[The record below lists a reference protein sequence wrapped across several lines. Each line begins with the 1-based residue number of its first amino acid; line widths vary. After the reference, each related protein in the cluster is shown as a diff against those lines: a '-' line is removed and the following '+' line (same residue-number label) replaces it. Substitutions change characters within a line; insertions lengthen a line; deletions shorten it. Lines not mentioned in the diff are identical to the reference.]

1 MPRQTRKKKGGKQ
14 VNLSNMDTNKV
25 DSLESD
31 NEKNND
37 MNDDMNN
44 EPSNK
49 SLKGGMDNLLEEE
62 FSNRNN
68 ASKEIKGGSDNIN
81 MEVNERPVELQN
93 TNNASTMIDSM
104 GSMFKNALTG
114 LTGSN
119 NNSVKIGGAGGGQA
133 TKLQNKLFTSLKSRS
148 NKLNENLV
156 ELASL
161 QNNLNAKTNM
171 IKNEV
176 HGLQEQ
182 FKLYNKMAGGRKSR
196 KKRYKSKNHSRHRR
210 KTKHRRRRRRKH

>member
-1 MPRQTRKKKGGKQ
+1 MRSSPMSSME
-14 VNLSNMDTNKV
+14 NLYTTVSTKV
-25 DSLESD
+25 SSSFGFEMEPER
-31 NEKNND
+31 EKAWY
-37 MNDDMNN
+37 
-44 EPSNK
+44 EK
-49 SLKGGMDNLLEEE
+49 LEEE
-62 FSNRNN
+62 VCGQCPSMTWSQR
-68 ASKEIKGGSDNIN
+68 IWGC
-81 MEVNERPVELQN
+81 
-93 TNNASTMIDSM
+93 MICMICGFFISM

>member
-68 ASKEIKGGSDNIN
+68 GKFTFVKSVRLSHN
-81 MEVNERPVELQN
+81 LQ
-93 TNNASTMIDSM
+93 I
-104 GSMFKNALTG
+104 
-114 LTGSN
+114 
-119 NNSVKIGGAGGGQA
+119 
-133 TKLQNKLFTSLKSRS
+133 
-148 NKLNENLV
+148 
-156 ELASL
+156 
-161 QNNLNAKTNM
+161 
-171 IKNEV
+171 
-176 HGLQEQ
+176 
-182 FKLYNKMAGGRKSR
+182 
-196 KKRYKSKNHSRHRR
+196 
-210 KTKHRRRRRRKH
+210 